1 MEAAILFWNWETW
14 MWKFGSFKVN
24 FVILEINLKNFEL
37 QSQVRIKLNS
47 PFNKVKLNCKK
58 KKEIVNVKTAYFF
71 LKVFDPTSSR

>member
-1 MEAAILFWNWETW
+1 

-37 QSQVRIKLNS
+37 QSQARIKLNS
-47 PFNKVKLNCKK
+47 AFNKVKLNCKK
-58 KKEIVNVKTAYFF
+58 KKKEIVKVKTAYFF